1 MNWKKTSIIVT
12 LNNENYAN
20 SKKARTFNNIVE
32 NPTEDQIKLFTDGLL
47 LLSNGDTLGDTE
59 VVKHDTLD

>member
-12 LNNENYAN
+12 LNNENYARG
-20 SKKARTFNNIVE
+20 KKARTFNNIVE
-32 NPTEDQIKLFTDGLL
+32 NPTEEQIKLFTDALL

>member
-20 SKKARTFNNIVE
+20 GKKARTFNNIVE

-47 LLSNGDTLGDTE
+47 LLSSGDTLGDTE
-59 VVKHDTLD
+59 VVKHNTLD